1 MKKRAFPRFVIVLGR
16 KFKIVQ
22 KKNIAYQG
30 QNILGLCDYNN
41 LTIYI
46 EGSQSDQSKR
56 QTLIHEACHAMLII
70 TGMDQKLSDSENE
83 IYCQLLTA
91 FCEDMKKVL

>member
-1 MKKRAFPRFVIVLGR
+1 MKKRAFPRSIIVLGR
-16 KFKIVQ
+16 KFKIIC

-30 QNILGLCDYNN
+30 QMILGLCDYNK

-46 EGSQSDQSKR
+46 ESTQSDVSKR

-70 TGMDQKLSDSENE
+70 AGMDQRLSDSENE
-83 IYCQLLTA
+83 MYCQLLTA